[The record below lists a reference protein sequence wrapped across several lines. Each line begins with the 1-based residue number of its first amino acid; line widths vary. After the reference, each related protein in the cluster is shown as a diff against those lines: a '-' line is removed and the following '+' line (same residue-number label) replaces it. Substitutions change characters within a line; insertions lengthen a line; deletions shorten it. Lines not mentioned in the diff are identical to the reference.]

1 MGLFDR
7 FKKDKSSY
15 DVTDMKVTDLDKG
28 FVFEYDLKTWIVE
41 EVYKYDW
48 GDEFFSFEYK
58 ISCEDDTKFL
68 SVEDDDELFLVLSE
82 KATMRKI
89 QEDLPELLAAE
100 NAPKKITFNGK
111 EFYLEEES
119 PGYFSNQTKD
129 KNNWVEFISWDYID
143 DKEKEVISLEQWGE
157 NEFEASI
164 GKVIKPLEISNI
176 IPAES

>member
-7 FKKDKSSY
+7 FKKDKSDY
-15 DVTDMKVTDLDKG
+15 DVTNMKVTDLDKG
-28 FVFEYDLKTWIVE
+28 FIFEYDLKTWIVE

-58 ISCEDDTKFL
+58 VSCENDTKFL
-68 SVEDDDELFLVLSE
+68 SVEEDDELELIMSE
-82 KATMRKI
+82 KVTIRKI
-89 QEDLPELLAAE
+89 HEDLPELLAAE
-100 NAPKKITFNGK
+100 NPPKKLTFEGK

-129 KNNWVEFISWDYID
+129 KKTWVEFICWDYLD
-143 DKEKEVISLEQWGE
+143 EKEKEVISVEQWGE
-157 NEFEASI
+157 NEFEASKGLI
-164 GKVIKPLEISNI
+164 IKPIDISNI